1 MAASAAVAA
10 SIVGATASKPT
21 IDVLGGVLDYSSLGG
36 AATSPLPT
44 TAAVA
49 AAAAAAG
56 TVKIGKG
63 SNSGGSFDM
72 GRTPISTHGNSNN
85 SWGGYGGRL
94 QFFKGKFLCLFALI
108 PSKY

>member
-44 TAAVA
+44 T

-94 QFFKGKFLCLFALI
+94 QFFKGKFLCLFTLRNNN
-108 PSKY
+108 